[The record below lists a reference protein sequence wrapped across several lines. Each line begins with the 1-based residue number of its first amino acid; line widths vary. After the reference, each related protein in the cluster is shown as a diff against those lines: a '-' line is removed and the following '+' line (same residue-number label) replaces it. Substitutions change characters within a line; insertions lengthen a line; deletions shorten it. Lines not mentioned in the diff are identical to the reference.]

1 MPAKRPPDKPAMP
14 KLGDATMP
22 RPGTYATG
30 TYVRCRYLWRHK
42 AGFATFPW

>member
-22 RPGTYATG
+22 APAGACVVLVPMAAQGRF
-30 TYVRCRYLWRHK
+30 RYLCR
-42 AGFATFPW
+42 